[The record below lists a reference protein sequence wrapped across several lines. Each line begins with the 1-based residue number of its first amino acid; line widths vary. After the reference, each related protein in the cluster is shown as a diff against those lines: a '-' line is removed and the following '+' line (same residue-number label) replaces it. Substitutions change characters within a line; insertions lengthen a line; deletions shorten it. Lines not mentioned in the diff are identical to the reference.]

1 MRKKLLIGIPAALVL
16 GVLVVYNFFPGVVL
30 RLAIWAERSSA
41 NLTHKQVQVKK
52 ITYHYLEGGK
62 AGAPTVLM
70 VHGYGG
76 DKDNFTRFA
85 KFITPDYHVISIDL
99 PGYGES
105 TRLENAD
112 FGIESQ
118 VSNLNTFAEAI
129 GLKTFHIIGNSMG
142 GHISASYTLNYADKV
157 LSLGLLNAAGVKTPT
172 PSEHAKSI
180 AQGTNKLVVNSRADF
195 DRLMNFVFVVRP
207 PAPGVI
213 IDFLAERAIKKRPF
227 LEKVYGQIAYSRYN
241 VESRLGEI
249 KAATL
254 VLWGDTDRV
263 IDVSGARVFN
273 EKIAGSKL
281 VIMKNCGHVPMIER
295 PEETASH
302 YLAFLAD
309 KAKKS

>member
-142 GHISASYTLNYADKV
+142 GHI
-157 LSLGLLNAAGVKTPT
+157 
-172 PSEHAKSI
+172 
-180 AQGTNKLVVNSRADF
+180 
-195 DRLMNFVFVVRP
+195 
-207 PAPGVI
+207 
-213 IDFLAERAIKKRPF
+213 
-227 LEKVYGQIAYSRYN
+227 
-241 VESRLGEI
+241 
-249 KAATL
+249 
-254 VLWGDTDRV
+254 
-263 IDVSGARVFN
+263 
-273 EKIAGSKL
+273 
-281 VIMKNCGHVPMIER
+281 
-295 PEETASH
+295 
-302 YLAFLAD
+302 
-309 KAKKS
+309 